1 MNKIET
7 QQKDGNNII
16 SDNNDIIN
24 TNENNQILSNNNM
37 VSKLIKDELLY
48 FKNDILKDMK
58 DSIGKFQNKY
68 SKKINEIEEKLKNF
82 QTKSEETLNK
92 LSVITENL
100 STHSINP
107 EKFSGLEKFKTK
119 ANESL
124 ININFKIKSIEN
136 ELHNSISK
144 YDKIIVDALMFPGII
159 GSKNEFKN
167 LHELLD
173 YLLMNTRK
181 LLISRD
187 KEISD
192 KKEFKKKIDDSFD
205 MLKGQLS
212 FCSNKVE
219 EFNQAYKKFEEADIF
234 NDIETLKNNAK
245 ENQQNEANMLK
256 RIEENEKSIEI
267 INNEL
272 TNNLKEKMQ
281 NSYLELSK
289 EIININESIHIF
301 QDKYNESMNEHDEM
315 KHEIDNIKYK
325 LNKGDNRMKLF
336 YSDFGEDE
344 SGKIK
349 FFGDNP
355 AKLLLNSSDFN
366 KIQSIN
372 HRDNNKG
379 ILSDVEE
386 ELIKDKKKFLKLN
399 IKSQSIMKPHNLSFE
414 DKKINNQVYYT
425 KLRKE
430 NHQQALNYINRILEY
445 NKEPKIKQYNN
456 LKILK
461 ANEEAYNKK
470 MMESNS
476 FKNLI
481 NENDIINNNDISN
494 IIYSNDEFFKNQ
506 SKKIETPNR
515 NIKHLKKEKEEEKK
529 SEEKYTIYKFE
540 EVKASTENINKKINV
555 PPQLKNNVNQKMPRN
570 KILLSAKEKDVNNQS
585 LVINAKKES
594 VKINDQNI
602 NNNNNENYPK
612 IEKSNRLYS
621 SKIMKEKKK
630 YSQMDINFDDS
641 RMVQKR
647 DNQKFANSINQIKDS
662 LPLKDRDFFEE
673 RVKRFMEF
681 SYKRPMKKNNS
692 VSHFNSKFS

>member
-16 SDNNDIIN
+16 SDNNEN
-24 TNENNQILSNNNM
+24 TSENNPILSNNNM

-58 DSIGKFQNKY
+58 DSMGKFQNKY
-68 SKKINEIEEKLKNF
+68 SKKINDLEEKLKNF

-167 LHELLD
+167 LHELMD

-192 KKEFKKKIDDSFD
+192 KKELKKKIDDNFD
-205 MLKGQLS
+205 MYKSQLS
-212 FCSNKVE
+212 FCSNKVD
-219 EFNQAYKKFEEADIF
+219 EFNQVFKKMEEADIF
-234 NDIETLKNNAK
+234 NNIETLKNNSK
-245 ENQQNEANMLK
+245 ENQQKETNIVK
-256 RIEENEKSIEI
+256 RIEENEKSLEN

-272 TNNLKEKMQ
+272 TNNIKEKMQ
-281 NSYLELSK
+281 NLYLELSK
-289 EIININESIHIF
+289 EIININENIHII
-301 QDKYNESMNEHDEM
+301 QDKYNESINDHDEL

-325 LNKGDNRMKLF
+325 LNKSDNRLKLF

-349 FFGDNP
+349 FIGDNS
-355 AKLLLNSSDFN
+355 AKLLLNASDFN

-372 HRDNNKG
+372 HRDNNNKG

-386 ELIKDKKKFLKLN
+386 QLIKDKKKYLKLN
-399 IKSQSIMKPHNLSFE
+399 IKSQSIMKAPNLSFE
-414 DKKINNQVYYT
+414 DKKNNNQIYFT

-461 ANEEAYNKK
+461 QNEEAYNKK

-476 FKNLI
+476 FKNII
-481 NENDIINNNDISN
+481 NENYIVNNNDISN
-494 IIYSNDEFFKNQ
+494 IIHSNDEFFKNQ
-506 SKKIETPNR
+506 SRKNETPNR

-529 SEEKYTIYKFE
+529 SEDKYTIYKFE
-540 EVKASTENINKKINV
+540 EIKASTENINKKINNI
-555 PPQLKNNVNQKMPRN
+555 QTDKNKVNQKIARN
-570 KILLSAKEKDVNNQS
+570 KILLSAKERDINNQS
-585 LVINAKKES
+585 LVINNKKEF
-594 VKINDQNI
+594 VKINQQNI
-602 NNNNNENYPK
+602 NNNINENYSK
-612 IEKSNRLYS
+612 FEKNNRLYS
-621 SKIMKEKKK
+621 SKIMKEKMK
-630 YSQMDINFDDS
+630 YNHMDINFDDS

-647 DNQKFANSINQIKDS
+647 DNQKFTKSINQIKDS

-692 VSHFNSKFS
+692 ASHFHSKFS

>member
-7 QQKDGNNII
+7 QQKDGNNLIVE
-16 SDNNDIIN
+16 NDIKN
-24 TNENNQILSNNNM
+24 TNENNPILSNNNN

-68 SKKINEIEEKLKNF
+68 SKKINDLEEKLKNF
-82 QTKSEETLNK
+82 QTKSEESLKK
-92 LSVITENL
+92 LSSITENL
-100 STHSINP
+100 SAHSINP
-107 EKFSGLEKFKTK
+107 EKFSGMEKFKTK

-144 YDKIIVDALMFPGII
+144 YDKIIVDALVFPGII

-173 YLLMNTRK
+173 FLLMNTRK
-181 LLISRD
+181 LLVSRD

-192 KKEFKKKIDDSFD
+192 KKELKKKIDDNFD
-205 MLKGQLS
+205 MYKGQLS

-219 EFNQAYKKFEEADIF
+219 EFNQVFKKLEEADIF
-234 NDIETLKNNAK
+234 NDIETLKNSAK
-245 ENQQNEANMLK
+245 DNQEKEVKILE
-256 RIEENEKSIEI
+256 RIEENEKSIEN

-272 TNNLKEKMQ
+272 TNNIKEKMQ
-281 NSYLELSK
+281 NLYLELSK
-289 EIININESIHIF
+289 DIINLNESIHII
-301 QDKYNESMNEHDEM
+301 QDKYNESMNEHDEL
-315 KHEIDNIKYK
+315 KNEIDNIKYK
-325 LNKGDNRMKLF
+325 LNKSDNRMKLF
-336 YSDFGEDE
+336 YSDFIEDE

-349 FFGDNP
+349 YIGDNS
-355 AKLLLNSSDFN
+355 AKLLLNASDFN

-386 ELIKDKKKFLKLN
+386 QLIKDKKKYLKLN
-399 IKSQSIMKPHNLSFE
+399 IKSQSIMKAHNLSYE
-414 DKKINNQVYYT
+414 DKKNNNQVYFT

-461 ANEEAYNKK
+461 ENEEAYNKK
-470 MMESNS
+470 LMESNS
-476 FKNLI
+476 FKNII
-481 NENDIINNNDISN
+481 NENDIVNNNDISN
-494 IIYSNDEFFKNQ
+494 IIHSNDEFFKNQ
-506 SKKIETPNR
+506 SKKSETPNR
-515 NIKHLKKEKEEEKK
+515 NIKYLKKEKEEEKK
-529 SEEKYTIYKFE
+529 SEDKYTLYKFE
-540 EVKASTENINKKINV
+540 EVKVSTENINKKINIAS
-555 PPQLKNNVNQKMPRN
+555 QDKNKVNQKIARN
-570 KILLSAKEKDVNNQS
+570 KILLSAKERDINNKS
-585 LVINAKKES
+585 LIINGKKEFD
-594 VKINDQNI
+594 KINQKNI
-602 NNNNNENYPK
+602 NNNIIENYSK
-612 IEKSNRLYS
+612 MEKNNRLYS
-621 SKIMKEKKK
+621 SKIMKEKMK

-641 RMVQKR
+641 RMIQKR
-647 DNQKFANSINQIKDS
+647 DNQKFTKSINQIKDS

-692 VSHFNSKFS
+692 ASLFHSKIS

>member
-7 QQKDGNNII
+7 QQKDGNNLIV
-16 SDNNDIIN
+16 DNHDIKN
-24 TNENNQILSNNNM
+24 TNENNPILSNSNM

-58 DSIGKFQNKY
+58 DSIGKLQNKY
-68 SKKINEIEEKLKNF
+68 SKKINDLEEKLKNF
-82 QTKSEETLNK
+82 QTKSEETLKK
-92 LSVITENL
+92 LSIVTENL

-107 EKFSGLEKFKTK
+107 EKFSGMEKFKTK

-136 ELHNSISK
+136 ELLNSISK
-144 YDKIIVDALMFPGII
+144 YDKIIVDSLMFPGII

-167 LHELLD
+167 LHELMD

-192 KKEFKKKIDDSFD
+192 KKELKKKIDDYFD
-205 MLKGQLS
+205 MYKGQLS
-212 FCSNKVE
+212 FCTNKVE
-219 EFNQAYKKFEEADIF
+219 EFNQVFKKMEEADIF
-234 NDIETLKNNAK
+234 NDIETLKNFSK
-245 ENQQNEANMLK
+245 DKQQTDTNMLK
-256 RIEENEKSIEI
+256 RIEENEKSLEN

-272 TNNLKEKMQ
+272 TNNIKEKMQ
-281 NSYLELSK
+281 NLYLELSK
-289 EIININESIHIF
+289 EIININQNIHII
-301 QDKYNESMNEHDEM
+301 QDKYNESMNDYDEL
-315 KHEIDNIKYK
+315 KNEINNINYK
-325 LNKGDNRMKLF
+325 LNKGDYRLKLL
-336 YSDFGEDE
+336 YSDFIEDE

-349 FFGDNP
+349 FIGDNS
-355 AKLLLNSSDFN
+355 AKLLLNASDFN

-372 HRDNNKG
+372 HRDNKG

-386 ELIKDKKKFLKLN
+386 QLIKNKKKYLKLN
-399 IKSQSIMKPHNLSFE
+399 IKSQSILKIHNLSFE
-414 DKKINNQVYYT
+414 DKKNNNHVNFT

-461 ANEEAYNKK
+461 ENEEAYDKK
-470 MMESNS
+470 LMESNS
-476 FKNLI
+476 FKNII
-481 NENDIINNNDISN
+481 NENDIVNNNDISN
-494 IIYSNDEFFKNQ
+494 IIHSNDEFFKNQ
-506 SKKIETPNR
+506 SKKSETPNR
-515 NIKHLKKEKEEEKK
+515 NIKYLKKEKEEEKK
-529 SEEKYTIYKFE
+529 SEDKYTLYKFE
-540 EVKASTENINKKINV
+540 EVKVSTENINKKINIAS
-555 PPQLKNNVNQKMPRN
+555 QDKNKVNQKIARN
-570 KILLSAKEKDVNNQS
+570 KILLSAKERDINNKS
-585 LVINAKKES
+585 LIINGKKEFD
-594 VKINDQNI
+594 KINQKNI
-602 NNNNNENYPK
+602 NNNIIENYSK
-612 IEKSNRLYS
+612 MEKNNRLYS
-621 SKIMKEKKK
+621 SKIMKEKMK

-641 RMVQKR
+641 RMIQKR
-647 DNQKFANSINQIKDS
+647 DNQKFTKSINQIKDS

-692 VSHFNSKFS
+692 ASLFHSKIS